1 LLFPLPGDRAAAAV
15 DAQRRTTQSKRQ
27 SHSHR
32 RDQPGART
40 ALSEERASVAGLDH
54 GSPEPATACCQPPA
68 VEHGQQ
74 TKIFDATGRG
84 FIAVTGT
91 IDQNNTMRGNGTH
104 AGPLTL
110 RKRLA
115 RLIADDPDLAD

>member
-1 LLFPLPGDRAAAAV
+1 MPEHDPFPDTRYRIV
-15 DAQRRTTQSKRQ
+15 C
-27 SHSHR
+27 
-32 RDQPGART
+32 
-40 ALSEERASVAGLDH
+40 SEL
-54 GSPEPATACCQPPA
+54 
-68 VEHGQQ
+68 EHGQQ

-91 IDQNNTMRGNGTH
+91 IDHNNTMHGNGTH